1 MEQQWRVRVRS
12 NPADRTQRQFRHVW
26 HPLERVDYF
35 PSSGNSNFSHT
46 LATWREREATA
57 FGMYAQEMHRR
68 GLYDTDPAVV
78 NHLIQHFQRRTPEPR
93 APAEAVVETPVSQP
107 AAEENGVNS
116 DRSQQLRQRLG
127 GLWSCRRNPGD
138 AQSARTT
145 VTTVPMSAVRSV
157 PIQRTATND
166 RVAPSLSEPSTSRET
181 PSAIPRYYPRVMR
194 IGSHPRVIQT
204 WELVENEPTNSNPQP
219 NSQPSLYDN
228 IRSRYNRVCTIL
240 DRLTQLDPSPQF
252 RSWADNLRR
261 LLEMPQR
268 YFEAEDERQRS
279 ERRQSAFNVPTVRVN
294 DLPVADSSLM
304 NQTPRGPSQP
314 TSPPLWTR
322 RRPEDEGGPRQRSRS
337 PSPVL
342 GRVRAGAW
350 RSWMYYPRNRG
361 VPNSARDLFGASH
374 QATMEGVRGNFVKKH
389 DSGTNDNKEI
399 INIQICKILHKLK

>member
-1 MEQQWRVRVRS
+1 
-12 NPADRTQRQFRHVW
+12 
-26 HPLERVDYF
+26 
-35 PSSGNSNFSHT
+35 
-46 LATWREREATA
+46 
-57 FGMYAQEMHRR
+57 MYAQEMHRR

-93 APAEAVVETPVSQP
+93 APSDTATETSATET
-107 AAEENGVNS
+107 AAENNNANS
-116 DRSQQLRQRLG
+116 HRSQQLRQRLG
-127 GLWSCRRNPGD
+127 GLWTCRRNPGD
-138 AQSARTT
+138 I
-145 VTTVPMSAVRSV
+145 PP
-157 PIQRTATND
+157 PIIREIPPVSN
-166 RVAPSLSEPSTSRET
+166 PGSEPAPQSERAEASASESSTSRET
-181 PSAIPRYYPRVMR
+181 PSAIPRY
-194 IGSHPRVIQT
+194 HPRVVRLGSFPRTTRQAAPRNADGPSNN
-204 WELVENEPTNSNPQP
+204 LNNSSSQSSP
-219 NSQPSLYDN
+219 SQPSLYDN

-252 RSWADNLRR
+252 RAWADNLRR

-279 ERRQSAFNVPTVRVN
+279 ERRQSAFNVPTVRLN
-294 DLPVADSSLM
+294 DVPLSESAM
-304 NQTPRGPSQP
+304 QNQTPRGSSQP

-374 QATMEGVRGNFVKKH
+374 QATMEGVRGK
-389 DSGTNDNKEI
+389 
-399 INIQICKILHKLK
+399 